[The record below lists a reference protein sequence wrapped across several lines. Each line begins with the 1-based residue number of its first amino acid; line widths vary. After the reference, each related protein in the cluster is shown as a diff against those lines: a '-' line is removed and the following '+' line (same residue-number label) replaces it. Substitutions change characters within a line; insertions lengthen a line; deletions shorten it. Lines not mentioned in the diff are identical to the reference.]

1 MYQNNAYKTYKSNSV
16 TYASKDQLLLMLVDG
31 AVKYAKLARKA
42 VEDKNV
48 KDAHKYLIRCQDI
61 FTELMISLDL
71 SKAGNWGA
79 DLMKLYEFINA
90 QLVQANFRKNVEDLD
105 KLMPL
110 IEQVRDMWYDVYK
123 AAKRE

>member
-31 AVKYAKLARKA
+31 AVKYVKLARKSI
-42 VEDKNV
+42 ENKNV

-71 SKAGNWGA
+71 SKAGTWGA

-90 QLVQANFRKNVEDLD
+90 QLMQANFKKNLETLD
-105 KLMPL
+105 KIIPL
-110 IEQVRDMWYDVYK
+110 IEQVRDMWYEVYK
-123 AAKRE
+123 VAKKG